1 MPNRTLAA
9 TLLALLVAAGC
20 APVSLRTQPAPISAC
35 MDALA
40 TGVLV
45 TSNLSGLAIRGGDE
59 DVVTEVEWPFGYT
72 ARRDATG
79 VVLVD
84 SAGVDVA
91 REGQV
96 IQMGGGFGADG
107 VFHAC
112 PGSVTVAPVDAVVPE

>member
-1 MPNRTLAA
+1 MTLRLLALGA
-9 TLLALLVAAGC
+9 LAVTLLAGCGTPVA
-20 APVSLRTQPAPISAC
+20 LRTQPAPISAC

-45 TSNLSGLAIRGGDE
+45 TSNKSGLAIRGGSDG
-59 DVVTEVEWPFGYT
+59 DGVIEVEWPFGYT
-72 ARRDATG
+72 ARRDGIG

-91 REGQV
+91 REGQL
-96 IQMGGGFGADG
+96 IQMGGGNGADS

-112 PGSVTVAPVDAVVPE
+112 PGSISVVAAQD

>member
-9 TLLALLVAAGC
+9 ALLLVLVVSGC
-20 APVSLRTQPAPISAC
+20 APVGLRTQPAPISAC

-45 TSNLSGLAIRGGDE
+45 TSNLSGLAIKGGDGT
-59 DVVTEVEWPFGYT
+59 VQEVEWPFEYT

-79 VVLVD
+79 VVLID
-84 SAGVDVA
+84 SAGAEVA
-91 REGQV
+91 REGQL
-96 IQMGGGFGADG
+96 IQMGGGTGANG

-112 PGSVTVAPVDAVVPE
+112 PGSISVVPPPDQPS